1 MGCFAGCGSGS
12 SSGGDSKVSSSDE
25 KAFVES
31 YLKATYD
38 EPDGY
43 VHYTST
49 APAGAI
55 EAAKASGEWDK
66 KVNEYTGH
74 FFMDS
79 TGSRYIPESVEKV
92 ADISAEEIGY
102 AEMYFEEEYHQKV
115 KVNSGSVYYTV

>member
-1 MGCFAGCGSGS
+1 MKRLAALSLACTMAMGCFAGC
-12 SSGGDSKVSSSDE
+12 GGDSKVSSSDE
-25 KAFVES
+25 KAFVKS

-79 TGSRYIPESVEKV
+79 TASRYIPESVEKV
-92 ADISAEEIGY
+92 ADISDRLCGNV
-102 AEMYFEEEYHQKV
+102 F
-115 KVNSGSVYYTV
+115 